1 MNKFLQLLNSG
12 ETIILD
18 GAMGTMLFA
27 SGLKA
32 GESPE
37 LWNETHPEK
46 IAEIHRAY
54 IEAGAQIIITNTFG
68 GTSLRLKRYK
78 LDDRVYDLNV
88 KAAQIARAE
97 AERSGTNIVVGG
109 SVGPLGELI
118 KPLGKIE
125 FDEAKLAFT
134 EQAKAL
140 AEAGIDVFWIET
152 MSDLNEVKAAVEG
165 IRSVSDLP
173 ISVTMSFDTHGKTV
187 MGVSP
192 AKAVK
197 ILSQYPINSMG
208 ANCGSGP
215 NELIKAIREMHETN
229 PQIVLVAKTNA
240 GLPKMVDQKI
250 VYDGTPD
257 TMREYARDV
266 KEAGARFIGAC
277 CGSTPAHIKA
287 MKDTLIK

>member
-1 MNKFLQLLNSG
+1 MNKFVQLINSG

-27 SGLKA
+27 SGIKT
-32 GESPE
+32 GEAPE
-37 LWNETHPEK
+37 LWNETNPEK

-54 IEAGAQIIITNTFG
+54 IEAGAQIIVTNSFG
-68 GTSLRLKRYK
+68 GTSIRLKRYK
-78 LDDRVYDLNV
+78 LDDRVHDLNL

-97 AERSGTNIVVGG
+97 ADKADSKIAVGG

-125 FDEAKLAFT
+125 FEEAKSNFA

-140 AEAGIDVFWIET
+140 AEGGIDVFWIET
-152 MSDLNEVKAAVEG
+152 MSDLNEVKAAIEG

-197 ILSQYPINSMG
+197 FLSQYPINSMG

-215 NELIKAIREMHETN
+215 SELVAAIKEMHETN

-240 GLPKMVDQKI
+240 GLPKMIDQKI

-257 TMREYARDV
+257 TMGEYARNV
-266 KEAGARFIGAC
+266 KDAGARFIGAC
-277 CGSTPAHIKA
+277 CGSTPAHIKV
-287 MKDTLIK
+287 MNDTLKK